1 MIKNAIAYITR
12 KRNRSLIIL
21 IILTLVLSCLYACL
35 SITKSQKTLEKSL
48 YETSNSSISITKK
61 DNNGYFDIKEFEKL
75 KQIKDIKEVS
85 YHYED

>member
-35 SITKSQKTLEKSL
+35 SISKSQETLEKSL
-48 YETSNSSISITKK
+48 YETSNSAISITKK
-61 DNNGYFDIKEFEKL
+61 DNNGYKTNQRYKRGFISLWGISQRNK
-75 KQIKDIKEVS
+75 
-85 YHYED
+85 Y